1 MLHNVNVRVYVLEC
15 VLWYGSGKHNT
26 VQLYIWMLP
35 GIVRQA
41 RTNLGDLIYART
53 GSVCDVWCA
62 SGLVSWVF
70 VEYCSRET
78 PGIQVG
84 AGNISYHSR

>member
-1 MLHNVNVRVYVLEC
+1 
-15 VLWYGSGKHNT
+15 
-26 VQLYIWMLP
+26 MLP

-53 GSVCDVWCA
+53 GSVYDVWCA

-84 AGNISYHSR
+84 AGNISYHSQQQNKQADIHVTRLY